1 MQNSFLD
8 YFRCPAKYANFYSPD
23 GLSEQS
29 GFFKFGEDVII
40 YGRLSEGKVAKVVSE
55 PLVDVLPRVRI
66 EENRC
71 FLPFEPNVVA
81 DNLRCERYR
90 AAVQPNGN
98 GSLGKSLVRSAY
110 YAVRPLLPVALRK
123 YLQRAALR
131 GWERIPFPYWPVD
144 QTVDRLF
151 EEMLRLA
158 LRTNCLD
165 RIPFIWFWPDDHS
178 SCAIMTHDVETA
190 AGRDFCSSL
199 MDLNDAYGIKSSFQV
214 VPEER
219 YSVPQEYLQLIRD
232 RGFEVNVHDLNHDG
246 NLFRDRDQF
255 LDRVKRI
262 NEYGKKFEAVGYR
275 SGVLYRNL
283 DWYDEFDFSY
293 DMSVPNVG
301 HLDPQPGGCCTT
313 KPYFIGRMLEIPVTA
328 TQDYTLFH
336 IFQQYSTDLW
346 KQQIGLILQQHG
358 MASFIV
364 HPDYMIEKRAR
375 EVYEGLLAHLA
386 DLRSTYHM
394 WLPLPREVNSWWRNR
409 SEMQLIQE
417 NGDWRVEGAGKERAR
432 VAFAREQDGSIVYEI
447 ESRKESGVRG

>member
-8 YFRCPAKYANFYSPD
+8 YFKCPAKYADFCSPD

-29 GFFKFGEDVII
+29 GFFQFGEDVIL
-40 YGRLSEGKVAKVVSE
+40 YGRLSEGKVAKIVSE

-71 FLPFEPNVVA
+71 FLPFEPDVVA

-90 AAVQPNGN
+90 APVQPNGN
-98 GSLGKSLVRSAY
+98 GSLGKSLVRNAY

-131 GWERIPFPYWPVD
+131 GWERTPFPHWPVD

-158 LRTNCLD
+158 LRANCLD

-190 AGRDFCSSL
+190 AGRDFCSAL

-255 LDRVKRI
+255 LDRAKRI
-262 NEYGKKFEAVGYR
+262 NDYGKKFKALGYR

-301 HLDPQPGGCCTT
+301 HLDPQPGGCCTS
-313 KPYFIGRMLEIPVTA
+313 KPYFIGKILEIPVTA

-346 KQQIGLILQQHG
+346 KQQIGLIRQQHG

-364 HPDYMIEKRAR
+364 HPDYVAEKRAR
-375 EVYEGLLAHLA
+375 EVYEELLAHLA
-386 DLRSTYHM
+386 DLRSAYHM
-394 WLPLPREVNSWWRNR
+394 WLPLPREVNSWWRMR
-409 SEMQLIQE
+409 SEMQLIQK

-432 VAFAREQDGSIVYEI
+432 VAFAREQDGNIVYEI
-447 ESRKESGVRG
+447 ESRKESGVRA